1 MGEKAEKLAKA
12 HWEYLDSVLMAHA
25 VSSHERELCGHH
37 YRTAFVHGFKHGV
50 ESIQGD
56 QHEQRAD
63 SRDGLGTDVD
73 RP

>member
-12 HWEYLDSVLMAHA
+12 HWEYLDSVLMSHA

-56 QHEQRAD
+56 DHGRGAD
-63 SRDGLGTDVD
+63 SGNGVVVYVDG
-73 RP
+73 P